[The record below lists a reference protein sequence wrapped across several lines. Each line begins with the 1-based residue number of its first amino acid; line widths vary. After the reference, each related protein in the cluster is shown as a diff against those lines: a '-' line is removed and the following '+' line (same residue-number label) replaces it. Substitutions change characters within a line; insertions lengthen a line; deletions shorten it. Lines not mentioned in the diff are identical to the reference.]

1 MTSPDGRRGLGRLP
15 WLLHLQ
21 LWLVGP
27 SALGMRMP
35 LLDVVE
41 WGGSVW
47 ICLLGLRASNTTRL
61 RLRADLL
68 SPEMR
73 RLRWLGA
80 VANGLWLLVMA
91 SLLRRL
97 AMASL
102 LRRLAML
109 LRLRVLRPNL
119 LGTGVLRRLLLL
131 TTVLPVR
138 WSLLGL

>member
-97 AMASL
+97 AM
-102 LRRLAML
+102 L